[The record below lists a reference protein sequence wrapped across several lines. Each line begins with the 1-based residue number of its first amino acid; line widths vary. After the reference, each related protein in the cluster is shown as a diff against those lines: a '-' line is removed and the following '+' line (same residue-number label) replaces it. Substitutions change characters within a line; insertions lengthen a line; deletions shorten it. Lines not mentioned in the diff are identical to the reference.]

1 MNKTRRVAWFLCYA
15 FAASWMGI
23 GCSSSQNVDS
33 SGQTIVIDTSIGT
46 DSADLSPWLA
56 SLEVIALDDTSA
68 AFFEHADKLILHG
81 DNYIVLDRQ
90 GAKKALVFDQKGN
103 YVTSFGTIGKGP
115 GELLQFNNL
124 WIKPNGYIEAYDFL
138 SNKLVQY
145 LPSTYRAGSERRLKT
160 PNRYSALHPLTDSTY
175 VGTAGYNLTDST
187 QNHQGYRLALLD
199 DFLEPFAYAAP
210 FDEELIGL
218 VGRSSNQPFVPSGNY
233 ISFQQSI
240 YPTIYHIYPD
250 GTVVSG
256 YNFSFVQ
263 NALPADFETSLIAP
277 NREDFNPMS
286 LNLQA
291 ARALFAPYQHFAG
304 EFWEMKDYIL
314 TLHQVDDKTRRWSLI
329 DKASMKTLVQ
339 SSKLQETKDHHFAL
353 PSFTT
358 VDVATNTLYA
368 VYNSMYMEMILTAN
382 SPHRDLL
389 KKHPDGQFLIKMK
402 LK

>member
-1 MNKTRRVAWFLCYA
+1 MNKTRRVALFLCYA

-124 WIKPNGYIEAYDFL
+124 WIKPNGYLEAYDFL
-138 SNKLVQY
+138 GNKLVQY
-145 LPSTYRAGSERRLKT
+145 LSDYRVASQQKLATSDRFT
-160 PNRYSALHPLTDSTY
+160 AIHPLTDSTY
-175 VGTAGYNLTDST
+175 VGTAGYSLTDSSK
-187 QNHQGYRLALLD
+187 NHQGYRLAILNN
-199 DFLEPFAYAAP
+199 FLEPIAYAAP
-210 FDEELIGL
+210 FAEELKGL
-218 VGRSSNQPFVPSGNY
+218 VGRSSNQPFVASENY
-233 ISFQQSI
+233 ISFQQSL

-256 YNFSFVQ
+256 FNFSFVQ
-263 NALPADFETSLIAP
+263 NGLPADFETSLIAP
-277 NREDFNPMS
+277 NSADFNPMS

-291 ARALFAPYQHFAG
+291 SRALFAPYQYFAG
-304 EFWEMKDYIL
+304 EFWEMKDYLL
-314 TLHQVDDKTRRWSLI
+314 TLHHVDEKTRRWSLI

-358 VDVATNTLYA
+358 VDAANNTLYA
-368 VYNSMYMEMILTAN
+368 VYNSMYLEMILTAN